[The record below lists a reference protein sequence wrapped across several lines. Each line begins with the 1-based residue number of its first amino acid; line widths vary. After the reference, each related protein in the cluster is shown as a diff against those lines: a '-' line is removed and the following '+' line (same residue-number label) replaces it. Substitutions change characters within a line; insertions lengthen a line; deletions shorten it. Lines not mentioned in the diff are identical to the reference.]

1 MLNQYTVSL
10 TTNAAGG
17 VTAYSQRITT
27 GRIVALKY
35 EPGTIATDCTV
46 TMTGETSEVAV
57 LTKASPGASDVW
69 YYPQAISNQV
79 SDGAAS
85 AITEV
90 PVHLYSERLK
100 VVVTSGGNAASG
112 EVTLYID
119 E

>member
-17 VTAYSQRITT
+17 ATAYSQRRTT

-35 EPGTIATDCTV
+35 EPGDLDTGGGLVI
-46 TMTGETSEVAV
+46 TGETSEVAV
-57 LTKASPGASDVW
+57 LTKASAGTSDVW
-69 YYPQAISNQV
+69 YYPMAISNQV

-90 PVHLYSERLK
+90 PVWLYGERLK
-100 VVVTSGGNAASG
+100 VVVASGGNAVSG